1 MKHTEVEK
9 ELRPR
14 KWRKPVIGVLKVPGW
29 TGTSMSNNYDVDED
43 NLFVSDH
50 ITQYRPSPP

>member
-14 KWRKPVIGVLKVPGW
+14 KWRKPVISVLKVPGW
-29 TGTSMSNNYDVDED
+29 TGTGTNFYDSDED
-43 NLFVSDH
+43 NLVNSGH
-50 ITQYRPSPP
+50 IAQYRPSPP